1 MITYNIKDIF
11 KNNLGEKE
19 LRIIINKK
27 IYNIID
33 LLENTF
39 IWIKFYEDH
48 LWIIVLLIWRVLI
61 ELEFI

>member
-39 IWIKFYEDH
+39 I
-48 LWIIVLLIWRVLI
+48 
-61 ELEFI
+61 